1 MKLFRLQVN
10 KKIILMTASTVIEC
24 SMFSVCQALGKDGA
38 VPLSN
43 SLSLADR
50 HRISALT
57 KESREKEYSDTCPFR
72 YGRNCHMTSQHRT

>member
-1 MKLFRLQVN
+1 MLSVLFLNATV
-10 KKIILMTASTVIEC
+10 IMTASTVIEY
-24 SMFSVCQALGKDGA
+24 SMFSLCQALGKDGA

-72 YGRNCHMTSQHRT
+72 YGRSCHMTSQHRT